1 MIPLSQ
7 VGKTQMERHFAPIY
21 KGSEAVAFLFEPIE
35 PVKLN
40 PLSLTN
46 YQRRTIMN
54 QKWKTYGAILTAG
67 VTALTLAG
75 CGDNK
80 EAPKAESQQSGL
92 ATFKAPKIDTK
103 GMLAKAK
110 DGTFTGQSKPN
121 DRGGYTELTITIE
134 NHKITAAKFVGYNKD
149 GSIKGEDYGKT
160 NGKIEN
166 KVYYNK
172 AQMAL
177 QANTSYAEALLQ
189 KQEVNKVDGISG
201 ATDSYILFFDAS
213 QKALEAAER
222 G

>member
-1 MIPLSQ
+1 
-7 VGKTQMERHFAPIY
+7 
-21 KGSEAVAFLFEPIE
+21 
-35 PVKLN
+35 
-40 PLSLTN
+40 
-46 YQRRTIMN
+46 MN
-54 QKWKTYGAILTAG
+54 QIWKTYGSVLAAG
-67 VTALTLAG
+67 VTVLSFAS
-75 CGDNK
+75 CGVSK
-80 EAPKAESQQSGL
+80 EAPKAESQSGL
-92 ATFKAPKIDTK
+92 ATFKAPQIDTQ

-134 NHKITAAKFVGYNKD
+134 NHKITAAKFVGFNKD
-149 GSIKGEDYGKT
+149 GFIKGEDYGKT

-172 AQMAL
+172 AQAAL

-201 ATDSYILFFDAS
+201 ATDSYILFFDAA

>member
-1 MIPLSQ
+1 MISILS
-7 VGKTQMERHFAPIY
+7 VPVTFYRRRKENNYESDMENLWFSPGCRSHGTQLCRLWCQQRSPEGR
-21 KGSEAVAFLFEPIE
+21 K
-35 PVKLN
+35 PVRACDFQG
-40 PLSLTN
+40 T
-46 YQRRTIMN
+46 Q
-54 QKWKTYGAILTAG
+54 
-67 VTALTLAG
+67 
-75 CGDNK
+75 
-80 EAPKAESQQSGL
+80 
-92 ATFKAPKIDTK
+92 IDTK

-134 NHKITAAKFVGYNKD
+134 NHKITAAKFVGFNKD

-172 AQMAL
+172 AQAAL

-201 ATDSYILFFDAS
+201 ATDSYILFFDAA

>member
-1 MIPLSQ
+1 MISILS
-7 VGKTQMERHFAPIY
+7 VPVTFYRRRKENNYESDMENLWFSPGCRSHGTQLCRLWCQQRSPEGR
-21 KGSEAVAFLFEPIE
+21 K
-35 PVKLN
+35 PVRACN
-40 PLSLTN
+40 F
-46 YQRRTIMN
+46 Q
-54 QKWKTYGAILTAG
+54 G
-67 VTALTLAG
+67 
-75 CGDNK
+75 
-80 EAPKAESQQSGL
+80 
-92 ATFKAPKIDTK
+92 
-103 GMLAKAK
+103 
-110 DGTFTGQSKPN
+110 KPN

-134 NHKITAAKFVGYNKD
+134 NHKITAAKFVGFNKD

-172 AQMAL
+172 AQAAL

-201 ATDSYILFFDAS
+201 ATDSYILFFDAA